1 VLTALATP
9 EAREGLVGELQ
20 RCVSLSGDGPEGAC
34 AKLALATVERALRWL
49 NERGTEPALLE
60 AGARRLSLTL
70 ARATALGLLA
80 SHAAWSRRVEGDPRA
95 LYSAQRFSTRGV
107 DVLGELELE
116 AARAL
121 AMDLL

>member
-1 VLTALATP
+1 
-9 EAREGLVGELQ
+9 
-20 RCVSLSGDGPEGAC
+20 
-34 AKLALATVERALRWL
+34 
-49 NERGTEPALLE
+49 
-60 AGARRLSLTL
+60 LTL